1 MKAYTKP
8 TIEFIELKPEE
19 RLACESGGGKPGN
32 CSGGKDHGFAAYLC
46 DHSYPYGHYCK
57 PKHIILWFC

>member
-19 RLACESGGGKPGN
+19 RLACESGGSTGC
-32 CSGGKDHGFAAYLC
+32 CSGGKPHGFSGCMC
-46 DHSYPYGHYCK
+46 DRHYAWGYSCM
-57 PKHIILWFC
+57 PKHIILWFCR